1 MQDVVNNNLYKVIFM
16 ISTIRNQKVMFFSN
30 LIIIMF
36 CINKII
42 AKTLY

>member
-1 MQDVVNNNLYKVIFM
+1 MQDVVNNLYKVIFM
-16 ISTIRNQKVMFFSN
+16 TSTIRNQKVMFFSN

-36 CINKII
+36 CINEII